1 MGFKKAVEGPMV
13 VGSGS
18 WAVVLS
24 TAKPSSGGIEEIV
37 RFILFPYYPL

>member
-24 TAKPSSGGIEEIV
+24 TAKPSSGG
-37 RFILFPYYPL
+37 LKK